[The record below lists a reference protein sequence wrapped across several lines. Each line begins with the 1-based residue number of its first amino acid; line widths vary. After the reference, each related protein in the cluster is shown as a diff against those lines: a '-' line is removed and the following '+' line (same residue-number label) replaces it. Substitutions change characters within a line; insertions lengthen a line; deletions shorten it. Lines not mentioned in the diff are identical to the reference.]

1 MNSLKPLAKT
11 GRVTIRSVAADA
23 GVSVAA
29 VSKVLRNAYGVSDGL
44 REKVTHSIERLGYRP
59 NVAARGMR
67 GQTFTIGVLLV
78 ELRNPFLPQIIDGV
92 NEVLGPSNYKAMI
105 GVGEG
110 NAPIETSLIE
120 SMIDYRMD
128 GLILVA
134 PRISGDLAAHYG
146 RQIPC
151 VVIGHHEPT
160 AEAFDTVSGD
170 DRAGA
175 MLAVQSFLERGYR
188 DIGMMSQDIDG
199 DKEAGV
205 VRQRE
210 IGFLAAMAAAGLDG
224 EARLFRLPRANAH
237 RHREML
243 ALLKAPNRPRALFCW
258 SDLDAVDLLSLASD
272 HGIRVPQDLA
282 IIAYDNSS
290 VAALSVVNLASID
303 QSGHGQGQQAAKA
316 ILSRIEGRTTPHHIL
331 LEPKLVMR
339 RSLE

>member
-1 MNSLKPLAKT
+1 M
-11 GRVTIRSVAADA
+11 
-23 GVSVAA
+23 
-29 VSKVLRNAYGVSDGL
+29 SKVLRNAYGVSEAL
-44 REKVTHSIERLGYRP
+44 RGKVTQSIERLGYRP

-92 NEVLGPSNYKAMI
+92 NAVLGPSNYKAMI

-134 PRISGDLAAHYG
+134 PRISGEVLARYG

-160 AEAFDTVSGD
+160 ADAFDTVSGD
-170 DRAGA
+170 DRAGG
-175 MLAVQSFLERGYR
+175 MLAVQSFLARGIS
-188 DIGMMSQDIDG
+188 DIGMLSLDIDG
-199 DKEAGV
+199 EREVGV
-205 VRQRE
+205 IRQRE
-210 IGFLAAMAAAGLDG
+210 FGFLAAMAAAGLRG
-224 EARLFRLPRANAH
+224 EARLFNVS
-237 RHREML
+237 RHARQRTIDML
-243 ALLKAPNRPRALFCW
+243 ALLNAGNRPRALFCW
-258 SDLDAVDLLSLASD
+258 SDLDAVDLLSHARQL
-272 HGIRVPQDLA
+272 GIRVPQDLA

-290 VAALSVVNLASID
+290 IAALPLVDLASID
-303 QSGHGQGQQAAKA
+303 QSGPLQGQQAAKA

-331 LEPKLVMR
+331 LEPRLVSR